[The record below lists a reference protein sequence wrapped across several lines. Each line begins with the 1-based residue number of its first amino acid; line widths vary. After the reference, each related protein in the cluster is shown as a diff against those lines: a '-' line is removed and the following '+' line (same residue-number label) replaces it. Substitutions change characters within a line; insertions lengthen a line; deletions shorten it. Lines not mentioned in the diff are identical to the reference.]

1 MGTRMLSDTGHR
13 GVCIQSMGNF
23 DDDISKGLEEKVV
36 SGIILARA
44 STGYICRKVLILK
57 GEKEMILEQD
67 SALIKNFITK
77 KDPSMEFNEMQA
89 IIKMLYETY
98 LATQKMKGEEL
109 CQ

>member
-57 GEKEMILEQD
+57 GEKMITDQELKRIE
-67 SALIKNFITK
+67 NFITK
-77 KDPSMEFNEMQA
+77 EDARMEFNEVQA

-98 LATQKMKGEEL
+98 LSIQKMKGEEL